1 MSMTLAEYERLCES
15 GPLGSI
21 TPEDEMRMAG
31 RVHALA
37 ERYSARV
44 LVEADRWKPKP
55 RERRVR
61 GRTTC
66 RNLRVVAYGL
76 PPRSRTSRA
85 LGPRAFTP
93 NMEQIGRAHV

>member
-21 TPEDEMRMAG
+21 TPEDEMRMAS

-44 LVEADRWKPKP
+44 MAEAELWKPKAH
-55 RERRVR
+55 RK
-61 GRTTC
+61 
-66 RNLRVVAYGL
+66 NVVVLWSDDKPAGIEN
-76 PPRSRTSRA
+76 SI
-85 LGPRAFTP
+85 P
-93 NMEQIGRAHV
+93 NGDR

>member
-44 LVEADRWKPKP
+44 MAEAAKWNPQPKEQRTRRNQTPPPVRPFGIENSVPNGDR
-55 RERRVR
+55 
-61 GRTTC
+61 
-66 RNLRVVAYGL
+66 
-76 PPRSRTSRA
+76 
-85 LGPRAFTP
+85 
-93 NMEQIGRAHV
+93 Q

>member
-61 GRTTC
+61 GRTTPPPQ
-66 RNLRVVAYGL
+66 RPFGIENSL
-76 PPRSRTSRA
+76 PAGDR
-85 LGPRAFTP
+85 
-93 NMEQIGRAHV
+93 